1 MKIGSMLLKVILA
14 LVVIIG
20 VSSCNKPGSTTVAQ
34 SNVDYYTCTMHP
46 SVHSKTP
53 GKCPIC
59 SMDLVPVLKKVA
71 NDSGAKDNSIEAGKG
86 TPGAMT
92 DNGSMGSMGSMSMPS
107 ANQSPGNKPGEFSVP
122 VERQQQIGVT
132 YASAQRRPIQL
143 SIRSVGVLEPD
154 QAKIFEYVARVD
166 GYIQDLKVTSPGQEV
181 NAGEPLVTIYS
192 PDLRSTEQELVNLL
206 NERDRGGS
214 RASLDQVI
222 ESSKQR
228 LRQWNVSD
236 QEINALE
243 KSRKAAE
250 TLVLRSPFTGVIED
264 VPMKQGM
271 SVKMGDR
278 LLGVM
283 DLSRLWLW
291 ADFYENEVG
300 LLRVGQKLDISL
312 PAFPGKKFE
321 GQIGAIDRRLDSMK
335 RTTRVRVDLDN
346 PQDELRPG
354 MFANVELKID
364 GGEGLTVPVDAVL
377 PTGARSLVFVDKG
390 SGKLEPRFIRV
401 GRSFTHTDANGEAS
415 YDEVLEGLSEGE
427 RVVSSANFLIDAESR
442 IQGALKTWDVESET
456 KEQKSP
462 AAPAQGQQTP
472 LGQNAV
478 PAFQSVL
485 GAYDRIHESLAKDRL
500 DGIAAQAVALR
511 GAIRQL
517 ISSTPELMKEE
528 GYRNAL
534 AKLRRAAE
542 GFDARNLEDARAQFG
557 FFSAELI
564 SFLKGYPALVDHPI
578 YTITCPMWKES
589 PAQWV
594 QTTGQVKNPF
604 LGKQMP
610 DCGQVSGPPQAL
622 K

>member
-1 MKIGSMLLKVILA
+1 MKIGPISLKAFLA
-14 LVVIIG
+14 LIAIAG
-20 VSSCNKPGSTTVAQ
+20 ISSCTKPEGSTVAG

-71 NDSGAKDNSIEAGKG
+71 NDSAAKDSSNSAGKG

-92 DNGSMGSMGSMSMPS
+92 DNGSMGSMGSMPMAPPNGQ
-107 ANQSPGNKPGEFSVP
+107 ANKPGEFSVP

-132 YASAQRRPIQL
+132 YASAQRRPIRL
-143 SIRSVGVLEPD
+143 SIRSVAVLEPD

-166 GYIQDLKVTSPGQEV
+166 GYIQDLKVTSPGEQV

-192 PDLRSTEQELVNLL
+192 PDLRSAEKELVNLL
-206 NERDRGGS
+206 NERDHGGSS
-214 RASLDQVI
+214 RASLDQLI

-236 QEINALE
+236 EEINALE
-243 KSRKAAE
+243 KSRNATD
-250 TLVLRSPFTGVIED
+250 TLVLRSPFTGVVED
-264 VPMKQGM
+264 VPMKKGM

-278 LLGVM
+278 LVGVM

-321 GQIGAIDRRLDSMK
+321 GQIAAIDRRLDAMK
-335 RTTRVRVDLDN
+335 RTTRVRIDLDN
-346 PQDELRPG
+346 SEDQLRPG

-364 GGEGLTVPVDAVL
+364 QGEGLTVPVDAVL
-377 PTGARSLVFVDKG
+377 PTGSRSLVFVDRG
-390 SGKLEPRFIRV
+390 AGKLEPRFIQI
-401 GRSFTHTDANGEAS
+401 GRSFTQTDAYGEAS

-442 IQGALKTWDVESET
+442 IQGALKTWDDESQT
-456 KEQKSP
+456 KEKKSP
-462 AAPAQGQQTP
+462 ATPAPSQKMS
-472 LGQNAV
+472 LDQNAV
-478 PAFQSVL
+478 PGFQSIL
-485 GAYDRIHESLAKDRL
+485 GAYDKIHESLAKDQI
-500 DGIAAQAVALR
+500 DGVAAQADALR
-511 GAIRQL
+511 GAIAQL
-517 ISSTPELMKEE
+517 ISLTPDLMKDEA
-528 GYRNAL
+528 YRKAVT
-534 AKLRRAAE
+534 KLQDTTKE
-542 GFDARNLEDARAQFG
+542 FDADNLEDARAQFG
-557 FFSAELI
+557 FFSADLI
-564 SFLKGYPALVDHPI
+564 AFIKLYPGPIDHPL

-589 PAQWV
+589 PAQWL
-594 QTTGQVKNPF
+594 QTTAQVKNPF

-610 DCGQVSGPPQAL
+610 DCGQVSGPLQAL

>member
-20 VSSCNKPGSTTVAQ
+20 ISSCTKPGGTTVAH

-59 SMDLVPVLKKVA
+59 SMDLVPVLKKIA
-71 NDSGAKDNSIEAGKG
+71 NDSGPKDNSIEAGKG

-92 DNGSMGSMGSMSMPS
+92 DNGSMGSMSMPS
-107 ANQSPGNKPGEFSVP
+107 ANQPPGNKPGEFSVP

-166 GYIQDLKVTSPGQEV
+166 GYIQDLRVTSPGEQV

-222 ESSKQR
+222 ESSKRR

-250 TLVLRSPFTGVIED
+250 TLVLRSPFAGVVED

-300 LLRVGQKLDISL
+300 LLRVGQKLDISF

-321 GQIGAIDRRLDSMK
+321 GQIGAIDRRLDAMK

-377 PTGARSLVFVDKG
+377 PTGSRSLAFVDKG
-390 SGKLEPRFIRV
+390 AGKLEPRFIRV
-401 GRSFTHTDANGEAS
+401 GRSFSQTDANGGEAS

-456 KEQKSP
+456 KQQNSP
-462 AAPAQGQQTP
+462 ATPAQSQKTP

-485 GAYDRIHESLAKDRL
+485 AAYDRIHESLVKDQI
-500 DGIAAQAVALR
+500 DGVAAQAVSLR
-511 GAIRQL
+511 TSIRQL
-517 ISSTPELMKEE
+517 ISSTPELIKEE
-528 GYRNAL
+528 GYRNTL
-534 AKLRRAAE
+534 AKLRRSAE
-542 GFDARNLEDARAQFG
+542 SFDARNLEDARAQFG
-557 FFSAELI
+557 FFSADLI
-564 SFLKGYPALVDHPI
+564 AFLKVYPALADHPI
-578 YTITCPMWKES
+578 YTINCPMWKES

-594 QTTGQVKNPF
+594 QTTAQVKNPF
-604 LGKQMP
+604 LGKQML
-610 DCGQVSGPPQAL
+610 DCGQVSGLLQAV

>member
-1 MKIGSMLLKVILA
+1 MKIGSLLLKVILA
-14 LVVIIG
+14 LVIVIGIG
-20 VSSCNKPGSTTVAQ
+20 SCTKPVGTTVAE

-71 NDSGAKDNSIEAGKG
+71 NDSGAKDDSNGAGND
-86 TPGAMT
+86 TQGAIT
-92 DNGSMGSMGSMSMPS
+92 DNGSMGSMSMPS
-107 ANQSPGNKPGEFSVP
+107 ANQPGNKPGEFSVP

-132 YASAQRRPIQL
+132 YASAERRPIQL

-166 GYIQDLKVTSPGQEV
+166 GYIQDLKVTSPGEQV
-181 NAGEPLVTIYS
+181 NAGDPLVTIYS

-206 NERDRGGS
+206 NERDHGGS
-214 RASLDQVI
+214 RTSLDQVI

-236 QEINALE
+236 EEINTLE
-243 KSRKAAE
+243 KSRKASD
-250 TLVLRSPFTGVIED
+250 TLVLRSPFTGVVED

-278 LLGVM
+278 LVGVM
-283 DLSRLWLW
+283 DLSTLWLW
-291 ADFYENEVG
+291 ADFYENEVE
-300 LLRVGQKLDISL
+300 LLQVGQKLDISL
-312 PAFPGKKFE
+312 PAFPGQKFA
-321 GQIGAIDRRLDSMK
+321 GQIRAIDRRLDAMK
-335 RTTRVRVDLDN
+335 RTTRARIDLDN
-346 PQDELRPG
+346 PQDQLRPG
-354 MFANVELKID
+354 MFANVELNID

-377 PTGARSLVFVDKG
+377 PTGSRSLVFVDKG

-401 GRSFTHTDANGEAS
+401 GRSFTQSDTDGDTG

-442 IQGALKTWDVESET
+442 IQGALKTWDDEGET
-456 KEQKSP
+456 KEKNSP
-462 AAPAQGQQTP
+462 ATPVQRRQTP

-485 GAYDRIHESLAKDRL
+485 EAYDRIHESLAKDQL
-500 DGIAAQAVALR
+500 DGVAAQAVVLR
-511 GAIRQL
+511 GAIRKF
-517 ISSTPELMKEE
+517 ISQSPDLMKEE
-528 GYRNAL
+528 EYRNAL
-534 AKLRRAAE
+534 TKLRRTAE
-542 GFDARNLEDARAQFG
+542 SFDAGNLEDARTQFG
-557 FFSAELI
+557 YFSADLI
-564 SFLKGYPALVDHPI
+564 VFLKGYPALVDHPI
-578 YTITCPMWKES
+578 YMITCPMWKES

-594 QTTGQVKNPF
+594 QTTAQVKNPF
-604 LGKQMP
+604 FGKQMP
-610 DCGQVSGPPQAL
+610 SCGEVSGPLQAL

>member
-20 VSSCNKPGSTTVAQ
+20 ISSCTKPVGATVAQ

-71 NDSGAKDNSIEAGKG
+71 NDTGATNNSGKA

-92 DNGSMGSMGSMSMPS
+92 DNGSMGSMSMPS
-107 ANQSPGNKPGEFSVP
+107 AKQLPGNKPGEFSVP

-132 YASAQRRPIQL
+132 YAAAERRPIQL
-143 SIRSVGVLEPD
+143 AIRSVGVLEPD

-166 GYIQDLKVTSPGQEV
+166 GYIQDLKVTSPGEQV
-181 NAGEPLVTIYS
+181 NTGEPLLTIYS

-222 ESSKQR
+222 ESGKQR

-243 KSRKAAE
+243 KSRKAAD
-250 TLVLRSPFTGVIED
+250 TLVLRSPFSGVVED

-271 SVKMGDR
+271 SVKVGDR
-278 LLGVM
+278 LVGVM

-291 ADFYENEVG
+291 ADFYENEVA
-300 LLRVGQKLDISL
+300 LLRVGQRLDISF

-321 GQIGAIDRRLDSMK
+321 GQIGAIDRRLDAMK

-346 PQDELRPG
+346 SQDELRPG

-364 GGEGLTVPVDAVL
+364 GGEGLTIPVDAVL
-377 PTGARSLVFVDKG
+377 PTGSRSLVFVDKG
-390 SGKLEPRFIRV
+390 AGKLEPRFIRV
-401 GRSFTHTDANGEAS
+401 GRSFTQSDTDGEAS

-442 IQGALKTWDVESET
+442 IQGALKTWDVESEP
-456 KEQKSP
+456 KEKSP
-462 AAPAQGQQTP
+462 ASPSQSPKAP
-472 LGQNAV
+472 LGQSAV
-478 PAFQSVL
+478 PAF
-485 GAYDRIHESLAKDRL
+485 ES
-500 DGIAAQAVALR
+500 
-511 GAIRQL
+511 
-517 ISSTPELMKEE
+517 
-528 GYRNAL
+528 
-534 AKLRRAAE
+534 
-542 GFDARNLEDARAQFG
+542 
-557 FFSAELI
+557 
-564 SFLKGYPALVDHPI
+564 
-578 YTITCPMWKES
+578 
-589 PAQWV
+589 
-594 QTTGQVKNPF
+594 
-604 LGKQMP
+604 
-610 DCGQVSGPPQAL
+610 
-622 K
+622 

>member
-14 LVVIIG
+14 LVVMIG
-20 VSSCNKPGSTTVAQ
+20 ISSCTKPGGTTVAQ

-71 NDSGAKDNSIEAGKG
+71 TDSGAKGNLDGAEKG
-86 TPGAMT
+86 PP
-92 DNGSMGSMGSMSMPS
+92 GSMGSMSMPS
-107 ANQSPGNKPGEFSVP
+107 PNQTGNKPGEFSVP

-132 YASAQRRPIQL
+132 YASAERRPIQL

-166 GYIQDLKVTSPGQEV
+166 GYIQDLKVTSPGEPV

-214 RASLDQVI
+214 RTSLDQVI

-243 KSRKAAE
+243 KSRKAAD
-250 TLVLRSPFTGVIED
+250 TLVLRSPFTGVVED

-278 LLGVM
+278 LVGVM

-321 GQIGAIDRRLDSMK
+321 GLIRAIDRRLDAMK
-335 RTTRVRVDLDN
+335 RTTRVRIDLDN
-346 PQDELRPG
+346 PQDQLRPG

-377 PTGARSLVFVDKG
+377 PTGSRSLVFVDKG

-401 GRSFTHTDANGEAS
+401 GRSFSQTDSSGEAS

-456 KEQKSP
+456 KQQNSP
-462 AAPAQGQQTP
+462 ATPAQSQKAP

-485 GAYDRIHESLAKDRL
+485 GAYDRIHESLVKDQI
-500 DGIAAQAVALR
+500 DGVAAQAVSLR
-511 GAIRQL
+511 ASIRQL

-528 GYRNAL
+528 GYRNVL
-534 AKLRRAAE
+534 AKLRRTAE

-557 FFSAELI
+557 FFSADLI
-564 SFLKGYPALVDHPI
+564 AFLKVYPALADHPI

-594 QTTGQVKNPF
+594 QTTAQVKNPF
-604 LGKQMP
+604 FGKQMP
-610 DCGQVSGPPQAL
+610 DCGQVSGPLQAL
-622 K
+622 Q

>member
-1 MKIGSMLLKVILA
+1 MKIGPILLKAFLA
-14 LVVIIG
+14 LVVIVGI
-20 VSSCNKPGSTTVAQ
+20 SSCTKPEGSTVAEG
-34 SNVDYYTCTMHP
+34 NVDYYTCTMHP

-71 NDSGAKDNSIEAGKG
+71 NDSAAKENSNGAGKG

-92 DNGSMGSMGSMSMPS
+92 DNGTMGSMPMPS
-107 ANQSPGNKPGEFSVP
+107 PNPQTNKPSEFSVP

-132 YASAQRRPIQL
+132 YSSAERRPIQI

-166 GYIQDLKVTSPGQEV
+166 GYIQDLKVTSPGEQV
-181 NAGEPLVTIYS
+181 NVGDPLVTIYS
-192 PDLRSTEQELVNLL
+192 PDLRSAEKELVNLL

-214 RASLDQVI
+214 SRASLDEVI

-236 QEINALE
+236 EEINALE
-243 KSRKAAE
+243 KSRKATD

-264 VPMKQGM
+264 VPMKKGM

-278 LLGVM
+278 LVGVM

-300 LLRVGQKLDISL
+300 LLQVGQKLDISL

-321 GQIGAIDRRLDSMK
+321 GQIAAIDRRLDPMK
-335 RTTRVRVDLDN
+335 RTTRVRIDLDN
-346 PQDELRPG
+346 PEDQLRPG

-364 GGEGLTVPVDAVL
+364 QGEGLTVPVDAVL
-377 PTGARSLVFVDKG
+377 PTGSRSLVFVDRG
-390 SGKLEPRFIRV
+390 SGKLEPRFIQV
-401 GRSFTHTDANGEAS
+401 GRSFTQTDAGGEAS

-442 IQGALKTWDVESET
+442 IQGALKTWDDESET
-456 KEQKSP
+456 KEKKSP
-462 AAPAQGQQTP
+462 ATPAQSQKMS

-478 PAFQSVL
+478 SAFQSIL
-485 GAYDRIHESLAKDRL
+485 GAYDRIHESLAKDQI
-500 DGIAAQAVALR
+500 DGVAVQADALR
-511 GAIRQL
+511 GAIAQL
-517 ISSTPELMKEE
+517 ISLTPDLMKDEA
-528 GYRNAL
+528 YRKAVT
-534 AKLRRAAE
+534 KLQDTTKE
-542 GFDARNLEDARAQFG
+542 FDADNLEDARAQFG
-557 FFSAELI
+557 FFSADLI
-564 SFLKGYPALVDHPI
+564 AFLKVYPAPIDHPL
-578 YTITCPMWKES
+578 YAITCPMWKES
-589 PAQWV
+589 PAQWL
-594 QTTGQVKNPF
+594 QGTPQVKNPF

-610 DCGQVSGPPQAL
+610 DCGQVSGPLQAL

>member
-1 MKIGSMLLKVILA
+1 MKIGSLLRKVILA
-14 LVVIIG
+14 LVVVMGI
-20 VSSCNKPGSTTVAQ
+20 SSCTKPGSTTVAQ

-59 SMDLVPVLKKVA
+59 SMDFVPVLKKVA
-71 NDSGAKDNSIEAGKG
+71 NDNEAKDNSNGAGSG
-86 TPGAMT
+86 TQVAIT
-92 DNGSMGSMGSMSMPS
+92 DNGSMGSMSMPS
-107 ANQSPGNKPGEFSVP
+107 ANQPENKPGEFSVP

-132 YASAQRRPIQL
+132 YASAERRPIQL

-166 GYIQDLKVTSPGQEV
+166 GYIQDLKVTSPGEQV
-181 NAGEPLVTIYS
+181 NAGDPLVTIYS

-206 NERDRGGS
+206 NERDHGGS
-214 RASLDQVI
+214 RVSLDQVI

-236 QEINALE
+236 EEISALE
-243 KSRKAAE
+243 KSRKASD
-250 TLVLRSPFTGVIED
+250 TLVLRSPFTGVVED

-271 SVKMGDR
+271 SAKMGDR
-278 LLGVM
+278 LVGVM
-283 DLSRLWLW
+283 DLTRLWLW

-300 LLRVGQKLDISL
+300 LLRVGQKLDISF

-321 GQIGAIDRRLDSMK
+321 GQIGAIDRRLDAMK
-335 RTTRVRVDLDN
+335 RTTRVRIDLDN

-377 PTGARSLVFVDKG
+377 PTGSRSLVFVDKG
-390 SGKLEPRFIRV
+390 AGKLEPRFIRV
-401 GRSFTHTDANGEAS
+401 GRSFSQIDSNGAEAS

-462 AAPAQGQQTP
+462 ATPAQSQKTS
-472 LGQNAV
+472 LSQNAV
-478 PAFQSVL
+478 PAFRSVL
-485 GAYDRIHESLAKDRL
+485 AAYDRIHESLVKDQIE
-500 DGIAAQAVALR
+500 GVAAQAVSLR
-511 GAIRQL
+511 ASIRQL

-534 AKLRRAAE
+534 AKLRRTAE

-557 FFSAELI
+557 FFSADLI
-564 SFLKGYPALVDHPI
+564 AFLKLYPVLAEQPI
-578 YTITCPMWKES
+578 YTITCPMWK
-589 PAQWV
+589 
-594 QTTGQVKNPF
+594 
-604 LGKQMP
+604 
-610 DCGQVSGPPQAL
+610 
-622 K
+622 

>member
-1 MKIGSMLLKVILA
+1 MKIGSLLLKVILA
-14 LVVIIG
+14 LVVVIG
-20 VSSCNKPGSTTVAQ
+20 ISSCTKPGGATVAQ

-59 SMDLVPVLKKVA
+59 SMDLVPVLKKVG
-71 NDSGAKDNSIEAGKG
+71 NDNGAKDNSNGAGKG
-86 TPGAMT
+86 TQGAIT
-92 DNGSMGSMGSMSMPS
+92 DNGSMGSMSMPS
-107 ANQSPGNKPGEFSVP
+107 ANQTGNKPGEFSVP

-132 YASAQRRPIQL
+132 YAAAERRPIQL

-166 GYIQDLKVTSPGQEV
+166 GYIQDLKVTSPGEQV

-192 PDLRSTEQELVNLL
+192 PDLRSSEQELVNLL
-206 NERDRGGS
+206 NDRDRGGS

-222 ESSKQR
+222 ESSRQR

-236 QEINALE
+236 EEINALE
-243 KSRKAAE
+243 KSRKATD
-250 TLVLRSPFTGVIED
+250 TLVLRSPFTGVVED

-278 LLGVM
+278 LVGVM

-300 LLRVGQKLDISL
+300 LLKVGQKLDISF
-312 PAFPGKKFE
+312 PAFPGQKFE
-321 GQIGAIDRRLDSMK
+321 GQIGAIDRRLDAMK
-335 RTTRVRVDLDN
+335 RTTRVRIDLDN
-346 PQDELRPG
+346 SEDQLRPG

-377 PTGARSLVFVDKG
+377 PTGSRSLVFVDKG
-390 SGKLEPRFIRV
+390 AGKLEPRFVRV
-401 GRSFTHTDANGEAS
+401 GRSFTQSDADGETS

-427 RVVSSANFLIDAESR
+427 RIVSSANFLIDAESR

-456 KEQKSP
+456 KEKNIP
-462 AAPAQGQQTP
+462 PTPAQSAKTP

-485 GAYDRIHESLAKDRL
+485 GAYDKIHESLAKDQL
-500 DGIAAQAVALR
+500 DGVAAQAVALR

-517 ISSTPELMKEE
+517 ISLSPELMKQED
-528 GYRNAL
+528 YRNAL
-534 AKLRRAAE
+534 TKLRRTAE
-542 GFDARNLEDARAQFG
+542 SVDARNLEDARAQFG
-557 FFSAELI
+557 FFSADLI
-564 SFLKGYPALVDHPI
+564 AFLKIYPALVDHPV

-594 QTTGQVKNPF
+594 QTTTQVKNPF

-610 DCGQVSGPPQAL
+610 DCGQVSGPLQAL